1 MKRIYINSRQAE
13 ESRIIVAEDGQLV
26 GFEQNTVGSENKKG
40 DIYKG
45 VVTRV
50 EESLDAVFVNY
61 GEDKDGFLPVKYIA
75 PNLPGASGEDGK
87 LAEGDSILVQIKK
100 DHVSGKGA
108 GLTTFI
114 TLAGS
119 YLVLRPN
126 QPSRTL
132 MSKNIDGKSRH
143 QNAMALKALALPDG
157 MGAIL
162 RSAGQDRSVEEL
174 RWDLESYL
182 LKLWDAITTV
192 ATEHKGP
199 ILIYRE
205 NNFLLRAVRDYFK
218 PETDEIYCDNL
229 EDCNELK
236 GFLSLL
242 MANGA
247 DKVQY
252 HGGEEP
258 LVPADVEAQIDEVYE
273 RKVKTRSGA
282 VLVFDSTEALV
293 AIDVNSAQIRG
304 ANGNIEQTALQT
316 NLEAA
321 DVIARHLRLRDL
333 AGLIVVDFID
343 MVDEKNCA
351 KLSHTFS
358 ALLQQDRARVQW
370 SPLSRFCMMEIS
382 RQRLSRSVEATQ
394 TLLCPTCAGTGRQW
408 KVESFSLRL
417 LRRLQEVAQR
427 SSGSLLVRA
436 PAETAFYLL
445 NEKRAEL
452 HRIEDTSNCEIVIV
466 PMKNMHPPDFSIR
479 NFGDGKITE
488 AHKQTHE
495 DDASATSERMRLQE
509 RQRAPQ
515 KPLIKT
521 VMPEK
526 RAPQNDQPGWAAK
539 IISMVGGLFSNSG
552 KPPPRQKPHAKESH
566 AGGSRSGNGSG
577 NSKRRR
583 KPLPERKSRP
593 YAEAATQT
601 RETGANGQPSKRRRH
616 AGRRKNTADN
626 TQPSPQ
632 QPAADNNIAP
642 APAAVKADEP
652 PKTAA
657 IKSAEQK
664 VGGQDDITPRGGND
678 ISRTISTAA
687 NPHQESAP
695 PIAKTDSPPPK
706 AAETTW
712 FEPEMNDN
720 TDTAAGGGAKP
731 KADHNLLTSA
741 AAGLSP
747 LEESPKAQTSPP
759 PWPPLTDGKP
769 LQMIE
774 TAAAATP
781 PTKMVMAKK
790 ELAASEAPISPT
802 SIPSSPMKQVEV
814 IGTAESAGGD
824 KSA

>member
-100 DHVSGKGA
+100 DHVGGKGA

-126 QPSRTL
+126 QPSRAL

-242 MANGA
+242 VANGA

-539 IISMVGGLFSNSG
+539 IIGIVGGLFSGSG
-552 KPPPRQKPHAKESH
+552 KPPPRQKQHAKESH

-583 KPLPERKSRP
+583 KSSPERKSRP
-593 YAEAATQT
+593 YAETAPQT

-632 QPAADNNIAP
+632 QPAADNSNIAP
-642 APAAVKADEP
+642 APAVKADEP

-657 IKSAEQK
+657 IKSTEQK

-678 ISRTISTAA
+678 ISRTLSTAA
-687 NPHQESAP
+687 NSHQESAP
-695 PIAKTDSPPPK
+695 PIAKTDSPPLK

-720 TDTAAGGGAKP
+720 TDTAAGGGAEP

-741 AAGLSP
+741 AAGSSP
-747 LEESPKAQTSPP
+747 LEKSPKAKTSPP

-774 TAAAATP
+774 TAAAAAP